1 MRLVC
6 LFIALSVLACSK
18 PQGVPDKVSAA
29 QAIDAVS
36 IAIMAHRRT
45 YESMVVERLSQAGA
59 MQVSPDYDGE
69 RKHLPLPVQFLERA
83 GTDVANSPERD
94 RLKFRLISIDAINKG
109 NVPASEFEKDGMA
122 KLMKKPDV
130 PVRGIFFEKGRTY
143 YQSLYADKA
152 VSMGCVECH
161 NAHPNSPRAD
171 YHVGDVMGALWVAIA
186 IDEKQ

>member
-1 MRLVC
+1 MRLAC
-6 LFIALSVLACSK
+6 LLVVFSLLACAK
-18 PQGVPDKVSAA
+18 PQGAPDKVNAA

-45 YESMVVERLSQAGA
+45 YETLVVERLSQAGA
-59 MQVSPDYDGE
+59 MQVSPDYDAE
-69 RKHLPLPVQFLERA
+69 PKHLPLPVQFLERA
-83 GTDVANSPERD
+83 GSDVAHSPEGD
-94 RLKFRLISIDAINKG
+94 RLKFRLISLDAINTS
-109 NVPASEFEKDGMA
+109 NLPTSEFEKEGMA
-122 KLMKKPDV
+122 KLAKKPDV

-161 NAHPNSPRAD
+161 NAHPRSPRAD
-171 YHVGDVMGALWVAIA
+171 YQMGDVMGALWVAIA